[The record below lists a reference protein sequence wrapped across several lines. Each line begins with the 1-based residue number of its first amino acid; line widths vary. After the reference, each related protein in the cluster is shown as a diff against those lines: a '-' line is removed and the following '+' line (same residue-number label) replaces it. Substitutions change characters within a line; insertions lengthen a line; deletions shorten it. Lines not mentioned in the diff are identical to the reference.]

1 MYVSMLPGFSDEA
14 HVYAPLGPEL
24 RTHLDLVGRYNS
36 RPENPTHW
44 KLRVYAGDDFLARM
58 RSEPPRNMVVLSG
71 RIDRRMEYIEAALA
85 AGQNVLA
92 DKPWIT
98 DIKDLPRLEAAL
110 NMAESKRLIAYDAM
124 TQRFDIAYQIQQA
137 LVNDRHLLGV
147 PASVIMES
155 SHYLLKSGT
164 RPVWFLDNAQ
174 QGEGMADVGT
184 HLVDLIEW
192 ALFPGRAIDY
202 KTDIRIIDARRS
214 PLMLSRDDFQRVTG
228 EKDWP
233 KFAEPL
239 LKDRMFPFYGN
250 SETSFTIRGVQAHC
264 KAVWNF
270 EQKPGFRDT
279 MLAVYTGSIARV
291 QVRQN
296 KEENFLPE
304 VDVTP
309 VDPARKA
316 GVRAALESRLHA
328 LGDRYA
334 GLSIADHS
342 GGFRVVIPSA
352 LRTPDE
358 QYFVLLTER
367 FVGYM
372 RHPETLPA
380 WEKANMLTKYYITT
394 RAVELARQGEHSR

>member
-1 MYVSMLPGFSDEA
+1 MTTSWHECV
-14 HVYAPLGPEL
+14 
-24 RTHLDLVGRYNS
+24 
-36 RPENPTHW
+36 
-44 KLRVYAGDDFLARM
+44 
-58 RSEPPRNMVVLSG
+58 RNRRGIWLSC
-71 RIDRRMEYIEAALA
+71 RAVTDRRMEYIEAALT

-137 LVNDRHLLGV
+137 LVNDRELFGV
-147 PASVIMES
+147 PASVMMES

-164 RPVWFLDNAQ
+164 RPVWFLDTAR

-192 ALFPGRAIDY
+192 TLFPARAIDY
-202 KTDIRIIDARRS
+202 KADVRVIDARRW

-239 LKDRMFPFYGN
+239 LKDGMFPFYGN
-250 SETSFTIRGVQAHC
+250 SETSFTIRGVQGHC

-304 VDVTP
+304 VDVAP
-309 VDPARKA
+309 IDQARKA
-316 GVRAALESRLHA
+316 GLRERLSRAYTRL
-328 LGDRYA
+328 L
-334 GLSIADHS
+334 I
-342 GGFRVVIPSA
+342 
-352 LRTPDE
+352 
-358 QYFVLLTER
+358 
-367 FVGYM
+367 
-372 RHPETLPA
+372 
-380 WEKANMLTKYYITT
+380 NT
-394 RAVELARQGEHSR
+394 RALDRRTARRIPCRDSFCATYSGRTIFRFADRAIRRLFAPS